1 MATPPPQDESDSE
14 SESSSE
20 EIQKPV
26 TKGKKQVAKEST
38 PNVEIKKAAPKVTS
52 KAASIWET
60 SAKVMGNR
68 GSIGVELDLDFEE
81 TKPKQ
86 RRVVDDGK
94 KKKKARRYDSSSSE
108 DEGTL
113 SDWEGVES
121 YTGKTT
127 VRYEAPPKSLSLIHI

>member
-68 GSIGVELDLDFEE
+68 GSIGVELDLE
-81 TKPKQ
+81 TILGCDTEAGLGCEDSTCTTGGSTALAT
-86 RRVVDDGK
+86 RAVRGRLALLLTLLGGLSL
-94 KKKKARRYDSSSSE
+94 ARRRRTD
-108 DEGTL
+108 
-113 SDWEGVES
+113 
-121 YTGKTT
+121 
-127 VRYEAPPKSLSLIHI
+127 A